1 MQIIQNIREKG
12 AAIMVSLLALT
23 LIGFILMDAKQGS
36 SKLFSGVTRDVGS
49 VNGEEINYEYF
60 TKKVNQAELQQEQ
73 QYGQKPTGPQAA
85 QIRNQVWDQIV
96 AEKIFFA
103 EAEKLGIN
111 FTSKE
116 LSNIL
121 SSSSQENPLLQDK
134 NMIDPATG
142 VLDQAKVK
150 EALTTIKK
158 AKGEQRD
165 QIENQ
170 LVEPQKIGS
179 ISQKYMALLNASA
192 YYPAWMQEKDTKET
206 KKMATISY
214 VAVPF
219 NVISDSTIKVTDE
232 EVNKYVSSHKD
243 LFKQEAGRKISYVT
257 FSQLPNAA
265 DSAATLQAVTS
276 LKEQFQTT
284 DNAQNFVARNASAIQ
299 FDSSYLPK
307 ARLQTTQLDSILK
320 IPQGTVYGPY
330 VETDKNGG
338 ARYVLAKIL
347 GIKQVADS
355 TRARHILFPVND
367 PQTGK
372 QIMEDAQAKKMA
384 DSIFN
389 LIKSGGDFA
398 SLAKQYGTDGTKD
411 KGGDLGYF
419 GFSGPMVP
427 EFNDGCFGKPVG
439 TKKVIQSRFG
449 YHIIEVTGEKNLN
462 PGYQIAFMAKDIF
475 ASEATINAASNE
487 ATKAAGEKT
496 AAKLDAYLKT
506 KGLSKTSFP
515 QTVKENDFSVGQ
527 LQDARGLVRWAFE
540 AKQGDVSEPFSIGD
554 NFVVATVDKVY
565 AEGTQD
571 AATARPMAENAIKN
585 EKKAVEI
592 TKKLGASPTLESAA
606 TAYNQQVQTAG
617 ADSSLTFNAQLVNGI
632 GYEPKV
638 IGAAFNPTNQT
649 KVTTPITGKTGVYVL
664 KVNSITDKAAD
675 TPEVAQA
682 LKNERLNALRKQAVG
697 NWFEDGLKKS
707 AKISDKRSTYY

>member
-12 AAIMVSLLALT
+12 AAIMVALLALT
-23 LIGFILMDAKQGS
+23 LIGFILMDAQQGG
-36 SKLFSGVTRDVGS
+36 SKLFSGITKDVGS
-49 VNGEEINYEYF
+49 VNGEDVNYDYF
-60 TKKVNQAELQQEQ
+60 TKKVSQAELQAEQ

-121 SSSSQENPLLQDK
+121 SSNSPENPLLQDK

-142 VLDQAKVK
+142 ALDQAKVK
-150 EALTTIKK
+150 EALSTIKK

-192 YYPAWMQEKDTKET
+192 YYPAWMQEKDTKES

-219 NVISDSTIKVTDE
+219 NVISDSTIKVTDA
-232 EVNKYVSSHKD
+232 EVEKYVASHKD

-284 DNAQNFVARNASAIQ
+284 DNAQNFVARNSSAIQ
-299 FDSSYLPK
+299 FDSAYRKKSSIP
-307 ARLQTTQLDSILK
+307 TTMLDSIVK
-320 IPQGTVYGPY
+320 VPQGTVYGPY
-330 VETDKNGG
+330 VDGG
-338 ARYVLAKIL
+338 KYVLAKVL
-347 GIKQVADS
+347 ASKVTPDS
-355 TRARHILFPVND
+355 AKARHILIAVKD
-367 PQTGK
+367 LQSGAVLMT
-372 QIMEDAQAKKMA
+372 DSAAKAKA
-384 DSIFN
+384 DSIFGA
-389 LIKSGGDFA
+389 IKAGAPFA
-398 SLAKQYGTDGTKD
+398 AMAAQFSVDPGSKD
-411 KGGDLGYF
+411 KGGLYESFPYGQ
-419 GFSGPMVP
+419 MVP
-427 EFNDGCFGKPVG
+427 EFNDFCFNKPAGTMAVVKTEIGYHVIEAMG
-439 TKKVIQSRFG
+439 TKGSSPVYKV
-449 YHIIEVTGEKNLN
+449 
-462 PGYQIAFMAKDIF
+462 AFMAKDIF
-475 ASEATINAASNE
+475 ASEATINTASNE

-515 QTVKENDFSVGQ
+515 GTVKENDFSVGQ

-585 EKKAVEI
+585 EKKAAEI

-606 TAYNQQVQTAG
+606 AAYSQQVLVAG
-617 ADSSLTFNAQLVNGI
+617 ADSSLTFNAQMVNGI

-638 IGAAFNPTNQT
+638 IGAAFNPANQT
-649 KVTTPITGKTGVYVL
+649 KVTAPITGKSGVYVL

-675 TPEVAQA
+675 TPEAAEA
-682 LKNERLNALRKQAVG
+682 LKKERLTSLRGQAAG
-697 NWFEDGLKKS
+697 NWFEGGLKKL
-707 AKISDKRSTYY
+707 AKINDKRSTYY